1 MAWAV
6 KKRLRIFPFCA
17 KVDVINPQMNKTKL
31 KIKNKVHVFYTAVLK
46 LSG

>member
-17 KVDVINPQMNKTKL
+17 KVDVINPDMTKF
-31 KIKNKVHVFYTAVLK
+31 KIKIKVHVSYTAVLK